1 MFWAGILTAVVVLAI
16 IGIVIVWRTL
26 KVNKLW

>member
-1 MFWAGILTAVVVLAI
+1 MFWLGILTAVVVLAV

-26 KVNKLW
+26 KENRLL